1 MPKEVLASTTGAML
15 PSWLELEQ
23 LGPFDAF
30 AQAMGTTMLA
40 IALLQCLCSFYTDA
54 RSLRVFALLYLLTG
68 IGWLVAHP
76 RAHGSAADV
85 PLLPAMV
92 AVLLLA
98 MNVWGLYEFLGLA
111 RRRVWALLMGTAG
124 AAAALLLA
132 LQLMPGSALPVYG
145 IMAAGFAYCAWLALR
160 ASLLEDNVGHRY
172 IALAYATYPLLF
184 ALCVALPSWLA
195 HFEMGYYAAVPAMI
209 VGMMIVA
216 VSLIR
221 SRQRTE
227 DELRRRVAAEESLRL
242 LNVTLEDRV
251 ASRTGDLHDLVSGLE
266 SFNRSVSHDLRGP
279 LAGMGGLAKLG
290 AQALDSQDHG
300 KVRAFLALI
309 ETQAL
314 QMVGMVQDLLE
325 LSKAA
330 DAPLRL
336 GNHELRRC
344 VDEAIAAAVG
354 ADGRGTAARATAA
367 AAVAAGPGGC
377 RPDAPGV
384 RQLAGQCAEVQC
396 FARG

>member
-15 PSWLELEQ
+15 PAWLELEQ

-40 IALLQCLCSFYTDA
+40 IALVQCLCSFYTDA

-76 RAHGSAADV
+76 RAHGDATDV
-85 PLLPAMV
+85 PMLPAMV
-92 AVLLLA
+92 AV
-98 MNVWGLYEFLGLA
+98 
-111 RRRVWALLMGTAG
+111 
-124 AAAALLLA
+124 LLLA

-184 ALCVALPSWLA
+184 ALYVALPSWLA

-290 AQALDSQDHG
+290 AQALDSHDHD

-330 DAPLRL
+330 DAPWQ
-336 GNHELRRC
+336 
-344 VDEAIAAAVG
+344 
-354 ADGRGTAARATAA
+354 
-367 AAVAAGPGGC
+367 P
-377 RPDAPGV
+377 
-384 RQLAGQCAEVQC
+384 
-396 FARG
+396 